1 MLKSNTIY
9 CRIIVENHIKITTFI
24 KSIFKLNEMSK
35 NIFTVPRARFLLKAK
50 TQKPTVQPLAIC
62 EKRSRTSLVMKLGQ
76 VSLRYVRL
84 RLRRRSWAAA
94 SSFCIT
100 SSRNSKCRYNRY
112 VKFKSNNLA
121 AEFSSFVTN
130 QVSVY
135 RKTDFVLR
143 VCGAQYLTSVLLS
156 LG

>member
-1 MLKSNTIY
+1 MFKSNTIY

-35 NIFTVPRARFLLKAK
+35 NIFTVPRTRFLLKAK

-84 RLRRRSWAAA
+84 RLRRRSWAVA

-135 RKTDFVLR
+135 RETDFVLR